1 MKIKGRIKV
10 ITTMFIVIARVNCDY
25 LLNSLSEMKLSLQ
38 LLQESVD
45 KISSEQVKTHE
56 KVNQLQ
62 RDISK
67 VDNGVS
73 SLSLEQIKTNEKF
86 DELHKDISK
95 VDNEVKS
102 LSMDINSI
110 LGTNIDTLEDIY
122 EANNKTSDAIDQL
135 QNQIK
140 AMKFDSDLKNDCNE
154 FLNDTLDDAE
164 NPDSTGNLD
173 NKFHE
178 EEAKGK

>member
-1 MKIKGRIKV
+1 MKIKGRIKML
-10 ITTMFIVIARVNCDY
+10 TTMFIVFARVNCDF
-25 LLNSLSEMKLSLQ
+25 LLDSLSEMKLSLQ

-67 VDNGVS
+67 VDNGVN

-86 DELHKDISK
+86 DQLHKDISK

-102 LSMDINSI
+102 LNSM
-110 LGTNIDTLEDIY
+110 LGTNVDTLEEVY
-122 EANNKTSDAIDQL
+122 EANNKTFDAIDEFRKEM
-135 QNQIK
+135 K
-140 AMKFDSDLKNDCNE
+140 AMKLDSDLKNDCNE
-154 FLNDTLDDAE
+154 FLNVTLDDAE
-164 NPDSTGNLD
+164 NLDSTGNLD

-178 EEAKGK
+178 EEEKGK

>member
-1 MKIKGRIKV
+1 ML
-10 ITTMFIVIARVNCDY
+10 TTIFIVFARVNCDF
-25 LLNSLSEMKLSLQ
+25 LLDSLSEMKLSLQ

-67 VDNGVS
+67 VDNGVN

-86 DELHKDISK
+86 DQLHKDISK

-102 LSMDINSI
+102 LSMDINSM
-110 LGTNIDTLEDIY
+110 LGTNTDTLEEIY
-122 EANNKTSDAIDQL
+122 EANNKTFDAIDQL
-135 QNQIK
+135 QNEMKTIK
-140 AMKFDSDLKNDCNE
+140 LDSDFKNDCNE
-154 FLNDTLDDAE
+154 SLNVTLDVASNDAE
-164 NPDSTGNLD
+164 NPDSTGTLD

-178 EEAKGK
+178 EEEEKGK